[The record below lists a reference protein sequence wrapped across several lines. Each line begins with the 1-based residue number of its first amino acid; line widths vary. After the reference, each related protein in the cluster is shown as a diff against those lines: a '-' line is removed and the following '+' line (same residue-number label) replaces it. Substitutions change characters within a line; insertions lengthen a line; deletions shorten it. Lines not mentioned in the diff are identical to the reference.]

1 MAFVKAIRDR
11 SPPPVTGEDGVASLA
26 IAIQCLDGRSDAA
39 PDAAPDRKPAISP
52 KPRPAPRRAQPAIAK
67 S

>member
-1 MAFVKAIRDR
+1 
-11 SPPPVTGEDGVASLA
+11 VTGEDGVASLA

-39 PDAAPDRKPAISP
+39 PERKPSGVP
-52 KPRPAPRRAQPAIAK
+52 KTRPAPRRAQSALAK